1 VVERLRR
8 ISAMSN
14 NAQMHTAPDFS
25 VSPREFF
32 QEAVTKA
39 LEHQKVRTLPQVE
52 IYLVN
57 LLEFHLST
65 ENLFDLV
72 DESGRRS
79 RETLAEMYLK
89 ASNAEPRTRMELLKK
104 VGDKALYIS
113 GFFGDSLQ
121 RKVVDVDY
129 YAGMGGTAYET
140 LSECVREDSTAQMF
154 REFAR
159 RFNEFMD
166 VLTHISSHAF
176 VQSEENLLRLYET
189 YARTGSS
196 VAREQLHQKGLIAVP
211 QDALSK
217 KKQ

>member
-1 VVERLRR
+1 MGRNARTAASSVL
-8 ISAMSN
+8 SAN
-14 NAQMHTAPDFS
+14 
-25 VSPREFF
+25 PREFF
-32 QEAVTKA
+32 FEAVNEA
-39 LEHQKVRTLPQVE
+39 LQHQKVKTLPQVRN
-52 IYLVN
+52 YLVD
-57 LLEFHLST
+57 LLEFHLTT

-72 DESGRRS
+72 DGSGRRS

-89 ASNAEPRTRMELLKK
+89 ASQAEPRARVELLKK

-129 YAGMGGTAYET
+129 YVDMGGSAYGT
-140 LSECVREDSTAQMF
+140 LSECVRENAAAEMF

-166 VLTHISSHAF
+166 VLTRISATAF
-176 VQSEENLLRLYET
+176 VQNEENILRLYET
-189 YARTGSS
+189 YAKTGSS
-196 VAREQLHQKGLIAVP
+196 VARERLLEKGLIAVP
-211 QDALSK
+211 MDGAAK

>member
-1 VVERLRR
+1 MGRDAPGSAVSV
-8 ISAMSN
+8 ISM
-14 NAQMHTAPDFS
+14 
-25 VSPREFF
+25 SPRDFF
-32 QEAVTKA
+32 VEAVTEA
-39 LEHQKVRTLPQVE
+39 LRRQKVRTLPQVE
-52 IYLVN
+52 SYLVE
-57 LLEFHLST
+57 LLEFHLTT

-72 DESGRRS
+72 DENGRRS

-89 ASNAEPRTRMELLKK
+89 ANHAEPRMRVELLKK
-104 VGDKALYIS
+104 VGDRALYIS

-129 YAGMGGTAYET
+129 YAGMGGTAYAT
-140 LSECVREDSTAQMF
+140 LSSCVREAPTARMF
-154 REFAR
+154 REFAQ

-176 VQSEENLLRLYET
+176 ARNEENILRLYEN

-196 VAREQLHQKGLIAVP
+196 AARERLLEKGLIAVP
-211 QDALSK
+211 VDGIAK

>member
-1 VVERLRR
+1 MGRNAPT
-8 ISAMSN
+8 SA
-14 NAQMHTAPDFS
+14 AS
-25 VSPREFF
+25 VLSASPRDFF
-32 QEAVTKA
+32 NEAVNEA
-39 LEHQKVRTLPQVE
+39 LQHQKVRTLPQVQT
-52 IYLVN
+52 YLVD
-57 LLEFHLST
+57 LLEFHLTT

-72 DESGRRS
+72 DNNGRRS

-89 ASNAEPRTRMELLKK
+89 ASNAEPRMRVELLKK
-104 VGDKALYIS
+104 VGDRALYIS

-129 YAGMGGTAYET
+129 YAGMGGTAYAT
-140 LSECVREDSTAQMF
+140 LSECVRENSSAEMF

-166 VLTHISSHAF
+166 VLTRISSHAF
-176 VQSEENLLRLYET
+176 VQNEENILRLYEN

-196 VAREQLHQKGLIAVP
+196 VARERLLERGLIAVP
-211 QDALSK
+211 MDGSAK